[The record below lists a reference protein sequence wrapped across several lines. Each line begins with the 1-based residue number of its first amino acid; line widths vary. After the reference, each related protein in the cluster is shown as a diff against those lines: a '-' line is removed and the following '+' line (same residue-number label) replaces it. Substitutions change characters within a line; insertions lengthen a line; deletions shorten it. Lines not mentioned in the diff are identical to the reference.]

1 MNKLKI
7 CLLWLLSAFAVGSA
21 GAQNSRVVD
30 VVVTPDHADW
40 LYVCGEEAVFTVR
53 GIRSAVALDDLELT
67 YEYGP
72 EMLRSAQKQG
82 RVRLKN
88 GTATI
93 RCGTMTSPGFLRCKV
108 WAEYDGERYEGLATA
123 AYEPTRIRPT
133 VTEPADFDAFWQS
146 SLQELAAIP
155 ISSKMELLP
164 ERCTAEVN
172 VYQVC
177 LDNIQ
182 GSKMY
187 GILTVPAK
195 AGKYPVMLKVP
206 GAGIRSYAGDVWSA
220 RNGIITFEIG
230 IHGIPVTL
238 PETLYEDLGKGA
250 LSGYTSIGLNNRQTF
265 YYRRVYLGCSRAV
278 DFLTSLEA
286 FDGKNVAVSGGSQ
299 GGALAVVTA
308 ALNPKVS
315 VVVSYYPA
323 LCDLTGFLHDRA
335 GGWPHYFRDNWAA
348 DISGARTTLPY
359 FDVVNFARRLTQPVM
374 FSWGYNDEVCPPT
387 SFYSAYNV
395 VTAPKCVNIVE
406 ETGHWTYPEQ
416 WHKTDRFIR
425 DHLKA
430 IEQ

>member
-1 MNKLKI
+1 MV
-7 CLLWLLSAFAVGSA
+7 AV
-21 GAQNSRVVD
+21 
-30 VVVTPDHADW
+30 
-40 LYVCGEEAVFTVR
+40 
-53 GIRSAVALDDLELT
+53 
-67 YEYGP
+67 
-72 EMLRSAQKQG
+72 
-82 RVRLKN
+82 
-88 GTATI
+88 
-93 RCGTMTSPGFLRCKV
+93 
-108 WAEYDGERYEGLATA
+108 
-123 AYEPTRIRPT
+123 
-133 VTEPADFDAFWQS
+133 
-146 SLQELAAIP
+146 
-155 ISSKMELLP
+155 
-164 ERCTAEVN
+164 
-172 VYQVC
+172 
-177 LDNIQ
+177 
-182 GSKMY
+182 
-187 GILTVPAK
+187 
-195 AGKYPVMLKVP
+195 
-206 GAGIRSYAGDVWSA
+206 
-220 RNGIITFEIG
+220 
-230 IHGIPVTL
+230 
-238 PETLYEDLGKGA
+238 
-250 LSGYTSIGLNNRQTF
+250 
-265 YYRRVYLGCSRAV
+265 
-278 DFLTSLEA
+278 LTSLVA
-286 FDGKNVAVSGGSQ
+286 FVGKHVAVTGCSQ